1 MESELSAI
9 FQVKLVVKNTVL
21 GSLGTRVLHMNN
33 NAF

>member
-21 GSLGTRVLHMNN
+21 GSLGTRVLHIKN